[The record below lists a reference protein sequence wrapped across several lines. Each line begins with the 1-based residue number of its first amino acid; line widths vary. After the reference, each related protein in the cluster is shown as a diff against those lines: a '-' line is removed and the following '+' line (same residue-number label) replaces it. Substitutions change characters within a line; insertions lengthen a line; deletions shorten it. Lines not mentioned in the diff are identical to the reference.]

1 MLFIV
6 CLEQLDL
13 PSGYRSY
20 PLGQLS
26 TLIMHAIE
34 FKQTKKARGA
44 RGTSVSLQNKYKC
57 VCSHFHIKGQDIVMV
72 KT

>member
-34 FKQTKKARGA
+34 FKQTKELERGK
-44 RGTSVSLQNKYKC
+44 G
-57 VCSHFHIKGQDIVMV
+57 HICQYAKQIQMPV
-72 KT
+72 

>member
-13 PSGYRSY
+13 PRGYRSH

-26 TLIMHAIE
+26 TLIMRAIE
-34 FKQTKKARGA
+34 FKQTRERGK
-44 RGTSVSLQNKYKC
+44 G
-57 VCSHFHIKGQDIVMV
+57 HICQYAKQIQMPV
-72 KT
+72 

>member
-13 PSGYRSY
+13 PRGYRSH

-26 TLIMHAIE
+26 TLIMRAIE
-34 FKQTKKARGA
+34 FKQTKERGA
-44 RGTSVSLQNKYKC
+44 RDTSVSMQNRYKC
-57 VCSHFHIKGQDIVMV
+57 LCSHFHIKGQYIIIV

>member
-13 PSGYRSY
+13 PSGYSQHAWSIR
-20 PLGQLS
+20 

-34 FKQTKKARGA
+34 FKQTDG

-72 KT
+72 A